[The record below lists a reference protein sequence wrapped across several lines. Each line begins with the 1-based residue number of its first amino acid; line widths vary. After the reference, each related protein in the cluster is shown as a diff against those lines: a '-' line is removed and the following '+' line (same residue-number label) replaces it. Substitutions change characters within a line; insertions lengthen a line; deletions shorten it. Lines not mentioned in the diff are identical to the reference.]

1 MSLIDEIRSDLLDR
15 KPLNTTLRKALV
27 LAHKLKSAELKSWV
41 DAELNG
47 YRRGGETP
55 DYRRFA
61 TQSVGTIQNIS
72 LVARGI
78 PLPTLH
84 LDEDL
89 RALLN
94 NVEVRGGVR
103 ELESLLESGQDKFE
117 LPWQPDLIR
126 LYNMKPVLNG
136 VCIQASRVLP
146 RTAIESI
153 LDTVG
158 TRLLSFILEI
168 EDNEPS
174 AGNVPALEK
183 IPSEVTRRLFTR
195 IIMNEH
201 YHGPVN
207 RIEGNQGCNIATDQ
221 ARISSSTAIYERKE
235 EVVRAVESLRS
246 QMDSVAEPKRSEVD
260 DAISFLAQAIQTED
274 APKAKI
280 VLAAETISNSSDV
293 MKKGLRDICLGTSG
307 SLIATGVWE
316 GVKYALGY

>member
-1 MSLIDEIRSDLLDR
+1 
-15 KPLNTTLRKALV
+15 LRKALV
-27 LAHKLKSAELKSWV
+27 LAHKLKSAELKGWV

-47 YRRGGETP
+47 YRRGAVTP
-55 DYRRFA
+55 DYRRFT
-61 TQSVGTIQNIS
+61 TQSVGTIQNMT
-72 LVARGI
+72 LVARRI
-78 PLPTLH
+78 PLPTMH

-89 RALLN
+89 RNYLN

-103 ELESLLESGQDKFE
+103 ELESLLESGQDKFA
-117 LPWQPDLIR
+117 LPWLPDLIR
-126 LYNMKPVLNG
+126 LYNMERVLNG

-146 RTAIESI
+146 RTGVESI

-174 AGNVPALEK
+174 ASGVTALEK
-183 IPSEVTRRLFTR
+183 IPAEVTRGLFTR

-201 YHGPVN
+201 YHAPVN
-207 RIEGNQGCNIATDQ
+207 KIVGNQGCNIATDQ
-221 ARISSSTAIYERKE
+221 ARISSSTARYENKD
-235 EVVRAVESLRS
+235 EVIRAVESLRS
-246 QMDSVAEPKRSEVD
+246 RMDSVPEPKRSEVD
-260 DAISFLAQAIQTED
+260 EAISFLAQAIQTED

-280 VLAAETISNSSDV
+280 VLAAESISTSSDA
-293 MKKGLRDICLGTSG
+293 MKRGLRDICLGTSG